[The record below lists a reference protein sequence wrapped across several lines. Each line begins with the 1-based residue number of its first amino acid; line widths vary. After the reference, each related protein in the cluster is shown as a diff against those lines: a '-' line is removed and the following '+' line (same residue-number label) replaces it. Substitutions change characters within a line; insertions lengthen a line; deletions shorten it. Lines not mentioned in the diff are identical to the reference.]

1 MSPQALKEIVEH
13 LSSFPTRNSLSP
25 YLRPAMEWVA
35 DQYRA
40 IPGMEVELMEFI
52 LPVGP
57 RVPEPTPVVQVIA
70 TLRGERSDL
79 VMQSAHV
86 DSLCLGVN
94 PVDGRA
100 PGANDDAS
108 GVAVGICVARSLAH
122 QKPKNSLKFVATC
135 GEEQGLLGAKALAA
149 RAKEEHWPILG
160 ILNNDMVGSSRNLN
174 NQSEPHALRLY
185 SDLPARELARYA
197 EWVVRQTSSDFKL
210 KMHLRPDRFGRGG
223 DHTPFANLGFPAVRL
238 TEVHEEWA
246 HQHTSEDTV
255 ENMDFEFLARS
266 AEANR
271 VVMDQ
276 LSKSGPAPT
285 NVTFDPKAG
294 YHTNLSWQ
302 GEPQAYQVFWRET
315 SSATWQG
322 CQRVTG
328 QGAEMK
334 NLNKDE
340 FIFGV
345 AAEHGV
351 PVEAHVAT

>member
-1 MSPQALKEIVEH
+1 MTPTALREIVEH
-13 LSSFPTRNSLSP
+13 LASYPTRNSLSP

-40 IPGMEVELMEFI
+40 IPGIEVELMEFT
-52 LPVGP
+52 LPVGN

-70 TLRGERSDL
+70 TLPGEGHDM

-86 DSLCLGVN
+86 DSLCLGVD
-94 PVDGRA
+94 PKTGRA

-108 GVAVGICVARSLAH
+108 GVAVGICVARSLSG
-122 QKPKNSLKFVATC
+122 QPSKNTLRFVAYC

-149 RAKEEHWPILG
+149 RAKEEGWPILG

-174 NQSEPHALRLY
+174 GQSEPNALRLY
-185 SDLPARELARYA
+185 SDLPAREFARYA
-197 EWVVRQTSSDFKL
+197 EWVVRQNCPDFRL

-238 TEVHEEWA
+238 TEVYEEWD
-246 HQHTSEDTV
+246 HQHTPEDTV

-271 VVMDQ
+271 VVMDT
-276 LSKSGPAPT
+276 LSKAEPAPT

-294 YHTNLSWQ
+294 YHTHLKWE
-302 GEPQAYQVFWRET
+302 GEASTYEVFWRET

-322 CQRVTG
+322 SQVVTG
-328 QGAEMK
+328 TDATMK

-345 AAEHGV
+345 AAKNGV
-351 PVEAHVAT
+351 PVEAQVAT